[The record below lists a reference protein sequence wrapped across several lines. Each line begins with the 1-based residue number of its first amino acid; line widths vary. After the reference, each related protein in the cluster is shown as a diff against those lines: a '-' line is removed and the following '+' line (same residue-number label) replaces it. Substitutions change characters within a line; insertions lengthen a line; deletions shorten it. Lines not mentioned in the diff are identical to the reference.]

1 MILERF
7 RINNLFSYFG
17 SCEFDLTPT
26 GDGRNVV
33 LIWGRN
39 GYGKTSFLN
48 SLKLLLSG
56 VSDEIRDSIHVGR
69 HLKRDAYLLG
79 VGDEWMGAFNRQAR
93 AAGQKEFGVSLTW
106 QETGGKV
113 TVERFWRLEQDKPLE
128 TLRVSSDFGAPL
140 EALEDHDGNVEGEA
154 RAFIQARLPDA
165 IMPFFIYD
173 GEKVQQLAEANRD
186 NQLHQIEQLLDLA
199 DIDILDEYL
208 GRNLSQW
215 RRASN
220 DASQHTI
227 NALLLEVK
235 ATEEKLAKVDMDRQ
249 TVLGEI
255 EETTYAIRQADT
267 ALQARRQLALQAE
280 EGRLAVR
287 RGETSSRL
295 EERSLNF
302 FEAFTRQAP
311 LILHPV
317 LMHEAV
323 QELNKITSHPNRRLR
338 DEVERIF
345 SALPDRLLGDP
356 PLPTPPLT
364 ENQVDFLRRKLS
376 RIIASYRPDEAD
388 TKAGLFS
395 NLAPSKAAP
404 LLRIADEFAHND
416 RQRSQWAK
424 ELSDIRKL
432 KTELADI
439 DSKRNDLSNLAPQE
453 QEAFKQRMGERETLN
468 QKLAELHHQT
478 GQLDVQQRNLNREL
492 GQKQTEL
499 HQEERRLVGANAA
512 RDKLGLAQ
520 KLKNALATY
529 RNKLKVRRRQ
539 EIEDAINARFL
550 ELMTS
555 HSLISH
561 IRVNDDF
568 SLHYLD
574 AQGAPV
580 GMGNISAGM
589 KQLVAQSLIWGLK
602 DVSGKEAPVVVDTPL
617 ARIDRKHQENL
628 ITRYYPKAGSQVIV
642 LPTDSELDSA
652 KYTLLKP
659 HVYREY
665 RLINPAGDHTQI
677 EEGGY
682 Y

>member
-7 RINNLFSYFG
+7 RIHNLFSYFG
-17 SCEFDLTPT
+17 PCGFDLTPT

-69 HLKRDAYLLG
+69 KLKRDAYLLG
-79 VGDEWMGAFNRQAR
+79 MGDEWRGAFNRQAR
-93 AAGQKEFGVSLTW
+93 AAGEKEFGVSLTW
-106 QETGGKV
+106 REAGGKV
-113 TVERFWRLEQDKPLE
+113 TVERFWRLEQDRPFE

-140 EALEDHDGNVEGEA
+140 EALDYDGNVQGEA

-199 DIDILDEYL
+199 DIDVLDEYL

-220 DASQHTI
+220 DASQHTL
-227 NALLLEVK
+227 NALLLEIQ
-235 ATEEKLAKVDMDRQ
+235 ATEEKLAKLEMDRQ
-249 TVLGEI
+249 AVNEEI
-255 EETTYAIRQADT
+255 EETVYAIRQADT
-267 ALQARRQLALQAE
+267 ALQARRQFALQAE
-280 EGRLAVR
+280 EGRLAVKQ
-287 RGETSSRL
+287 GEISSRL
-295 EERSLNF
+295 EERALTF
-302 FEAFTRQAP
+302 FEDFTRQAP
-311 LILHPV
+311 LILHPL

-323 QELNKITSHPNRRLR
+323 QELGKITSHPNRRLR
-338 DEVERIF
+338 DEIERIF
-345 SALPDRLLGDP
+345 STLPDRLLNDP

-364 ENQVDFLRRKLS
+364 ESQEGFLRRKLS

-388 TKAGLFS
+388 TKVGLFL
-395 NLAPSKAAP
+395 NLAPSKAES
-404 LLRIADEFAHND
+404 LLRIVDECAHND
-416 RQRSQWAK
+416 RQRSQWAQ
-424 ELSDIRKL
+424 ELSDIRRL
-432 KTELADI
+432 KAELADI
-439 DSKRNDLSNLAPQE
+439 ERKRNDLSSLAPQE
-453 QEAFKQRMGERETLN
+453 QEAFKQRMVEREALKGN
-468 QKLAELHHQT
+468 LAELHRKT
-478 GQLDVQQRNLNREL
+478 GELDDQKRNLNREL
-492 GQKQTEL
+492 GQKQTKFQ
-499 HQEERRLVGANAA
+499 QEERRLVGANAA
-512 RDKLGLAQ
+512 RDKLGLAM
-520 KLKNALATY
+520 KLKNALASY
-529 RNKLKVRRRQ
+529 RNKLKMRRRK

-555 HSLISH
+555 HSLVSH

-574 AQGAPV
+574 AQGEPV

-628 ITRYYPKAGSQVIV
+628 ITRYYPNAGSQVIV
-642 LPTDSELDSA
+642 LPTDSELDSE
-652 KYTLLKP
+652 KYALLKP

-665 RLINPAGDHTQI
+665 RLDNPEGDRTRI

>member
-7 RINNLFSYFG
+7 RITNLFSYFG
-17 SCEFDLTPT
+17 PCEFDLTPT

-69 HLKRDAYLLG
+69 KLKRDTYLLG
-79 VGDEWMGAFNRQAR
+79 MGDEWMGAFNRQAR

-106 QETGGKV
+106 RETEGKV
-113 TVERFWRLEQDKPLE
+113 TVERIWRMEQDQTHE
-128 TLRVSSDFGAPL
+128 TLRVSTDFGEPP
-140 EALEDHDGNVEGEA
+140 EEDHDGNVEGES

-186 NQLHQIEQLLDLA
+186 SQLHQIEQLLDLA
-199 DIDILDEYL
+199 DIDVLNDYL
-208 GRNLSQW
+208 GRNLAQW

-220 DASQHTI
+220 DASQHTF
-227 NALLLEVK
+227 NALLHEVQ
-235 ATEEKLAKVDMDRQ
+235 AIEEKLAKLGMDRQ
-249 TVLGEI
+249 TVNDEI
-255 EETTYAIRQADT
+255 EETTHAIRQADT

-287 RGETSSRL
+287 RGEISSRL
-295 EERSLNF
+295 EERSLTF

-311 LILHPV
+311 LILHPG
-317 LMHEAV
+317 LMHAAV
-323 QELNKITSHPNRRLR
+323 QELSKITSHPNRRLR

-345 SALPDRLLGDP
+345 FALPDRLLSDP

-364 ENQVDFLRRKLS
+364 ASQEDFLRRKLS
-376 RIIASYRPDEAD
+376 KIVASYRPDEAD

-395 NLAPSKAAP
+395 NLAPSKAEP
-404 LLRIADEFAHND
+404 LLRIVDEFAHND
-416 RQRSQWAK
+416 RQRSQWAQ

-432 KTELADI
+432 KTELVDI
-439 DSKRNDLSNLAPQE
+439 ERKRNDLSSLAPQE
-453 QEAFKQRMGERETLN
+453 QEAFKQRMTEREALN
-468 QKLAELHHQT
+468 AKLAELHRKT
-478 GQLDVQQRNLNREL
+478 GELDDQQRNLNREL

-499 HQEERRLVGANAA
+499 RQQERRLGDANAA

-520 KLKNALATY
+520 KLRNALATY

-539 EIEDAINARFL
+539 DIEDAINARFL

-555 HSLISH
+555 HSLVSH
-561 IRVNDDF
+561 IKVNDDF

-574 AQGAPV
+574 VQGEQV

-642 LPTDSELDSA
+642 LPTDSELDSE
-652 KYTLLKP
+652 KYALLKP

-665 RLINPAGDHTQI
+665 SLINPEGDHTQI
-677 EEGGY
+677 EERGY

>member
-1 MILERF
+1 MILEHF
-7 RINNLFSYFG
+7 RIYNLFSYFG
-17 SCEFDLTPT
+17 SCEFDLTPPR
-26 GDGRNVV
+26 DGRNVV

-69 HLKRDAYLLG
+69 KLNRDEYFLG
-79 VGDEWMGAFNRQAR
+79 KGDEWMGAFNRQAR
-93 AAGQKEFGVSLTW
+93 AAGEKEFGVSLTW
-106 QETGGKV
+106 SEPEGKV
-113 TVERFWRLEQDKPLE
+113 TVERSWRLDQDRLHE
-128 TLRVSSDFGAPL
+128 ILRVSPEFGAPL
-140 EALEDHDGNVEGEA
+140 EVLEDHDGDVEGEA

-199 DIDILDEYL
+199 DIDVLDDYL

-215 RRASN
+215 RRTSN
-220 DASQHTI
+220 DASQHSL
-227 NALLLEVK
+227 NAFLHEIQ
-235 ATEEKLAKVDMDRQ
+235 ATEEKLAKLGMDRQ
-249 TVLGEI
+249 SINGEI
-255 EETTYAIRQADT
+255 EETNYAIRQADT

-280 EGRLAVR
+280 EGRLAVK
-287 RGETSSRL
+287 RGEISSRL
-295 EERSLNF
+295 EERSLSF
-302 FEAFTRQAP
+302 FETFTRQAP
-311 LILHPV
+311 LILHPK

-323 QELNKITSHPNRRLR
+323 LELNKITSHPNRRLK

-345 SALPDRLLGDP
+345 STLPDRLLNDP
-356 PLPTPPLT
+356 PLPNPPLT
-364 ENQVDFLRRKLS
+364 ESQEGFLRRKLS

-388 TKAGLFS
+388 TKEGLFP
-395 NLAPSKAAP
+395 NLAPSKAES
-404 LLRIADEFAHND
+404 LLRITDEFAHND
-416 RQRSQWAK
+416 WQRSQWAQ
-424 ELSDIRKL
+424 EISNIRKL

-439 DSKRNDLSNLAPQE
+439 DRKHNDLSNLAPQE
-453 QEAFKQRMGERETLN
+453 QEAFKQRMSERDALN
-468 QKLAELHHQT
+468 NNLAELHRKI
-478 GQLDVQQRNLNREL
+478 GELDDQQRNLNRLL
-492 GQKQTEL
+492 GQKQAEL
-499 HQEERRLVGANAA
+499 HKEERQLVGANAA

-529 RNKLKVRRRQ
+529 RNKLKMRRRE
-539 EIEDAINARFL
+539 EIEQAINARFL

-555 HSLISH
+555 HSLINH

-574 AQGAPV
+574 AKDELV

-642 LPTDSELDSA
+642 LPTDSELDNE
-652 KYTLLKP
+652 KYALLKP

-665 RLINPAGDHTQI
+665 RLNNPDGDDTQI

>member
-7 RINNLFSYFG
+7 RIHNLFSYFG
-17 SCEFDLTPT
+17 PCEFDLTPT
-26 GDGRNVV
+26 GGERNIV

-69 HLKRDAYLLG
+69 KLKRDAYLLG
-79 VGDEWMGAFNRQAR
+79 MGDEWMGAFNRQAR

-106 QETGGKV
+106 RETGGKV
-113 TVERFWRLEQDKPLE
+113 TVERIWRLEQDRTHE
-128 TLRVSSDFGAPL
+128 TLRVSTDFCEPP
-140 EALEDHDGNVEGEA
+140 EEDHDGDVEGES

-220 DASQHTI
+220 DASQHTL
-227 NALLLEVK
+227 NALLLEVQ
-235 ATEEKLAKVDMDRQ
+235 ATEEKLAKLGMDRQ
-249 TVLGEI
+249 TVNDEI
-255 EETTYAIRQADT
+255 EETTHAIRQADT

-287 RGETSSRL
+287 RGEISARL
-295 EERSLNF
+295 EERSLTF

-317 LMHEAV
+317 LMHTAV
-323 QELNKITSHPNRRLR
+323 QELSKITSHPNRRLR

-345 SALPDRLLGDP
+345 STLPERLLCDP
-356 PLPTPPLT
+356 PLPTPSLT
-364 ENQVDFLRRKLS
+364 EGQEDFLRRKLS
-376 RIIASYRPDEAD
+376 RIIDSYRPDEAD
-388 TKAGLFS
+388 IKAGLFS
-395 NLAPSKAAP
+395 NLAPSKAEP
-404 LLRIADEFAHND
+404 LLRIADECAHND
-416 RQRSQWAK
+416 RQRSQWAQD
-424 ELSDIRKL
+424 LSDIRKL
-432 KTELADI
+432 KAELADI
-439 DSKRNDLSNLAPQE
+439 ERKRNDLSNLAPQE
-453 QEAFKQRMGERETLN
+453 QEAFKQRMGEREVLN
-468 QKLAELHHQT
+468 NNLAELHRKT
-478 GQLDVQQRNLNREL
+478 GELDDQQRNLNCEL
-492 GQKQTEL
+492 GKKQTKFQ
-499 HQEERRLVGANAA
+499 QEEKRLVGANAA

-520 KLKNALATY
+520 KLKNALASY
-529 RNKLKVRRRQ
+529 RNKLKVRRRK
-539 EIEDAINARFL
+539 EIEEAINARFF

-555 HSLISH
+555 HSLIRH

-574 AQGAPV
+574 VNDEPV

-617 ARIDRKHQENL
+617 ARIDRKHQDNL

-642 LPTDSELDSA
+642 LPTDSELDSE
-652 KYTLLKP
+652 KYALLKP

-665 RLINPAGDHTQI
+665 RLINPEGDRTQI